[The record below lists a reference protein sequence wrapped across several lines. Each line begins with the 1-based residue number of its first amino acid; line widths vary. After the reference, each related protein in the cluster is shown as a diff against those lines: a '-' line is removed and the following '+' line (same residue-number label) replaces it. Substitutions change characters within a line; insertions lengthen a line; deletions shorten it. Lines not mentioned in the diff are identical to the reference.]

1 MFATATTVLNT
12 QRLLLRTFQIE
23 DAGRLAH
30 LAGVKAV
37 SDTML
42 SLPYPYS
49 VEQARATIGNFESDF
64 ASRVGF
70 HFAIEL
76 RTNPI
81 DFIGYMAIKDIDWE
95 HEQAELSFWLDAG
108 HRSKGYVTEAGA
120 AVLELAFGEFSLNR
134 VCAYHMRRNPASGRV
149 LSRLGFVSEGCLR
162 QRVKKQGQY
171 EDACVWAK
179 LRQEHSLGAESAL

>member
-1 MFATATTVLNT
+1 M
-12 QRLLLRTFQIE
+12 
-23 DAGRLAH
+23 
-30 LAGVKAV
+30 LAGKKAV

-42 SLPYPYS
+42 SLPHPYS
-49 VEQARATIGNFESDF
+49 VEQAHVTIGDFQRDF
-64 ASRVGF
+64 ATKSGF

-76 RTNPI
+76 RTDPI

-108 HRSKGYVTEAGA
+108 HRRKGYVTEAGV
-120 AVLELAFGEFSLNR
+120 AVLDLGFGEFSLNR
-134 VCAYHMRRNPASGRV
+134 ICAYHMRRNPASGRV

-162 QRVKKQGQY
+162 QRVKKRGQY

-179 LRQEHSLGAESAL
+179 LRQDHSFGAEMIAV

>member
-1 MFATATTVLNT
+1 MLNT
-12 QRLLLRTFQIE
+12 QRLLLRAFQHE
-23 DAGRLAH
+23 DATRFAL
-30 LAGVKAV
+30 LAGMKAV

-42 SLPYPYS
+42 SLPFPFS
-49 VEQARATIGNFESDF
+49 VEQAQDTIGEFERDF
-64 ASRVGF
+64 AARVGF

-81 DFIGYMAIKDIDWE
+81 DFIGYVAIKDIDWD
-95 HEQAELSFWLDAG
+95 HEQAELSFWLDAA

-120 AVLELAFGEFSLNR
+120 AVLELAFGDFGLNR
-134 VCAYHMRRNPASGRV
+134 ICAYHMRRNPASGRV

-162 QRVKKQGQY
+162 QRVKKRGQY

-179 LRQEHSLGAESAL
+179 LRQEHIPGAESAR